1 MAMSERRYTD
11 EEVARIFER
20 AAEAQ
25 QQARKQLTSGESPD
39 GMTLS
44 QLQDIGKEV
53 GISAELIAQAAKS
66 VALPIRET
74 SRRFLGLPIGVG
86 RTVDLER
93 KLTDAEWDQLV
104 VDLRETFDAKGTI
117 KHEGS
122 FRQWTNGNLQALLEP
137 TPTGQRLRL
146 KTFKGD
152 AMGSIVGGVAL
163 LGSALV
169 GLSSMWL
176 QGAQGGAY
184 ASLSLIGAMGAVLL
198 AAGALRLPSWARLR
212 QRQME
217 EVAAR
222 LSTTI
227 TPTDT

>member
-1 MAMSERRYTD
+1 MTERRYTD

-44 QLQDIGKEV
+44 QLQEIGKEV
-53 GISAELIAQAAKS
+53 GISADLIAQAAKS
-66 VALPIRET
+66 VALPMRAT
-74 SRRFLGLPIGVG
+74 SRRFLGLPVGVG

-104 VDLRETFDAKGTI
+104 DDLRETFDAKGTI
-117 KHEGS
+117 RHEGS
-122 FRQWTNGNLQALLEP
+122 FKQWTNGNLQALLEP

-152 AMGSIVGGVAL
+152 AMGSIIGGVAL
-163 LGSALV
+163 LGSSLV
-169 GLSSMWL
+169 GLTSMWL

-184 ASLSLIGAMGAVLL
+184 VGLSLIGTMGAVLFG
-198 AAGALRLPSWARLR
+198 AGALRLPSWARLR

-217 EVAAR
+217 DVAGR
-222 LSTTI
+222 LTSSI
-227 TPTDT
+227 ANEQAE

>member
-1 MAMSERRYTD
+1 MSDRRYSD
-11 EEVARIFER
+11 EEVSRIFER

-25 QQARKQLTSGESPD
+25 QQARKQLTPGESPD

-44 QLQDIGKEV
+44 QLQEIGKEV
-53 GISAELIAQAAKS
+53 GIAPELIAQAAKS

-74 SRRFLGLPIGVG
+74 SRKFLGLPIGVG
-86 RTVDLER
+86 RTLDLER
-93 KLTDAEWDQLV
+93 KLTDDEWDRLV

-117 KHEGS
+117 RHEGS

-146 KTFKGD
+146 KTFKSD
-152 AMGSIVGGVAL
+152 AMGSIIGGAGMVAA
-163 LGSALV
+163 SAI
-169 GLSSMWL
+169 GLTSMLL
-176 QGAQGGAY
+176 QGAQGGAFG
-184 ASLSLIGAMGAVLL
+184 SMSLIGAVGAMLF

-217 EVAAR
+217 DVAER
-222 LSTTI
+222 LSSSI
-227 TPTDT
+227 SD

>member
-1 MAMSERRYTD
+1 MAERRYTD

-44 QLQDIGKEV
+44 QLQEIGKEV
-53 GISAELIAQAAKS
+53 GISPELITQAAKS
-66 VALPIRET
+66 VAVPMRQT

-146 KTFKGD
+146 KTFKGG

-163 LGSALV
+163 LGSSLV
-169 GLSSMWL
+169 ELSNVWL
-176 QGAQGGAY
+176 QGARGGDW
-184 ASLSLIGAMGAVLL
+184 ASMSVIGLTGAALFLV
-198 AAGALRLPSWARLR
+198 GALRLPSWARLR
-212 QRQME
+212 ERQME

-222 LSTTI
+222 LASSVSEER
-227 TPTDT
+227 

>member
-1 MAMSERRYTD
+1 MGERRFTD
-11 EEVARIFER
+11 EEVAKIFER

-25 QQARKQLTSGESPD
+25 QAARRQLTSGESPD
-39 GMTLS
+39 GMTLA
-44 QLQDIGKEV
+44 QLQEIGKEV
-53 GISAELIAQAAKS
+53 GIAPELIAQAAKS
-66 VALPIRET
+66 VALPMRET

-104 VDLRETFDAKGTI
+104 VDLRETFDAKGVI
-117 KHEGS
+117 RHEGS

-146 KTFKGD
+146 RTFKGD
-152 AMGSIVGGVAL
+152 AMGSIFGGAAL
-163 LGSALV
+163 LSASIV
-169 GLSSMWL
+169 GLTSMWL

-184 ASLSLIGAMGAVLL
+184 VSLSLIGATGALL
-198 AAGALRLPSWARLR
+198 FGAGALRLPSWARLR

-217 EVAAR
+217 DVAAR
-222 LSTTI
+222 LSETI
-227 TPTDT
+227 TAREQP